1 MWYGLYSGF
10 TLRQFVNIYF
20 RVHTLML
27 SMKNLVIV
35 NIKLSSILTIG
46 LFLSTSP
53 VFAESWDFSEKSL
66 GVMIGDEDKTR
77 DPKFEGSK
85 IILKGR
91 YAIKSEITEIPE
103 ERKCCTKAS
112 HREDFYG
119 LIDAQL
125 WFATDGADLENI
137 RLDFTPFATQLEPE
151 YSSPQKLRTVRDLL
165 ELGAIR
171 YITDD
176 ALEVESYLELS
187 YLRAG
192 RLGSYNWS
200 ENSPFTIK
208 MGMQASTGWAWA
220 ESKNPAYSE
229 VSNPFAGIFV
239 FLAIEHDKW
248 GKIYMTQRTVNGFSY
263 SSPARGHP
271 SVREA
276 RARFGYFKQLNRH
289 LTLDVLIEKRSFYF
303 VEGGLPSLYTK
314 SGTAAAEFTYLWF

>member
-1 MWYGLYSGF
+1 
-10 TLRQFVNIYF
+10 
-20 RVHTLML
+20 ML
-27 SMKNLVIV
+27 TVKNKGIV
-35 NIKLSSILTIG
+35 NLKVCSLLIISAFMSG
-46 LFLSTSP
+46 SP

-66 GVMIGDEDKTR
+66 GVMIGDEDKTK
-77 DPKFEGSK
+77 DPIFEGTK
-85 IILKGR
+85 IVLKGR

-125 WFATDGADLENI
+125 WFASDGADLENI
-137 RLDFTPFATQLEPE
+137 RLDFTPWATQLEPE
-151 YSSPQKLRTVRDLL
+151 YSSPQKLRTERDLL

-176 ALEVESYLELS
+176 ALEVDSYLEVS

-192 RLGSYNWS
+192 RLGAYRWS

-220 ESKNPAYSE
+220 KSKDPAYSK

-239 FLAIEHDKW
+239 ILAIEHDKW
-248 GKIYMTQRTVNGFSY
+248 GKIYMTQRAVNGFSF

-276 RARFGYFKQLNRH
+276 RARIGYFKQLNRH
-289 LTLDVLIEKRSFYF
+289 LSLDVVGEKRSFYF

-314 SGTAAAEFTYLWF
+314 SRTIAAEFTYLWF